1 MGVLACLSQTYIQ
14 VSCKFKPT
22 TLNKKIMFEPILH
35 LIKVFTDKTIR
46 FTTKVFTLILII
58 IGVWFINDTFD
69 FVNSYRTYSKL
80 ESLEKITYLLKDKS
94 LSNNEKQE
102 LIKER
107 YYIITHKTRIE
118 YLSYFYE
125 SFVKKISFTSFSKA
139 KRVNT
144 TTEQTINEPKPEIVN
159 NTPIIKNYLL
169 HFVFSNLFLIIIAVI
184 VPIIIFKQNKNN
196 IPTLIFS
203 LIIVW
208 TILYFVAVFIA
219 WVLNFIP
226 VILDRPWI
234 NYILVLLIHG
244 FIWIWLLIKIGNSKT
259 YS

>member
-1 MGVLACLSQTYIQ
+1 M
-14 VSCKFKPT
+14 
-22 TLNKKIMFEPILH
+22 
-35 LIKVFTDKTIR
+35 
-46 FTTKVFTLILII
+46 
-58 IGVWFINDTFD
+58 
-69 FVNSYRTYSKL
+69 
-80 ESLEKITYLLKDKS
+80 LKDKS

-125 SFVKKISFTSFSKA
+125 SFFKKISFTSFSKA

-184 VPIIIFKQNKNN
+184 VPIIIF
-196 IPTLIFS
+196 IAP
-203 LIIVW
+203 IVNY
-208 TILYFVAVFIA
+208 LFKLCIA
-219 WVLNFIP
+219 
-226 VILDRPWI
+226 
-234 NYILVLLIHG
+234 
-244 FIWIWLLIKIGNSKT
+244 K
-259 YS
+259 